1 MKMPAASLAPIL
13 RSDVQGRIL
22 ARLMADPDKGY
33 NLSELVAITKSSMP
47 TVQREVGRAQ
57 DSGIVTT
64 EKVGPTRIARVNA
77 AHPLYSALRQ
87 IVLATYGAPATINK
101 EFSEL
106 EGAHA
111 VVIFGSWAARYIGE
125 AGQAPND
132 IDVLVI
138 GAPNRDAVD
147 AAADRAEASI
157 GVPVQ
162 ATVRSL
168 DQWHNRND
176 NFIQEVKSRALVVV
190 LADETISSDLGDLK
204 NIERFTS

>member
-64 EKVGPTRIARVNA
+64 EKVGPTRIARVNT
-77 AHPLYSALRQ
+77 AHPLYSSLRQ
-87 IVLATYGAPATINK
+87 IVLATYGAPAAINK
-101 EFSEL
+101 EFSEI

-111 VVIFGSWAARYIGE
+111 VMIFGSWAARYAGE
-125 AGQAPND
+125 AGRAPND

-138 GAPNRDAVD
+138 GAPNREAID
-147 AAADRAEASI
+147 AAADRAEDSI
-157 GVPVQ
+157 GLPVQ

-168 DQWHNRND
+168 DQWNNRND
-176 NFIQEVKSRALVVV
+176 DFIQEVKNRALIVV
-190 LADETISSDLGDLK
+190 LEDETISSQLGDLK